1 MNPINLCGDPWQG
14 SATFQPIQDLMPSK
28 AYIVE
33 DNDLIRDNLVETL
46 TELAGVETIGYSTT
60 EADACGWLEQHP
72 LDWDLLV
79 VDLFLDQ
86 GNGLGVIRK
95 CVQRSATQK
104 VVVLSNYAT
113 DDMRNRCLACGAD
126 AIFDKST
133 ELELFIDYCS
143 SSGRH

>member
-1 MNPINLCGDPWQG
+1 MNLSGNPWDG
-14 SATFQPIQDLMPSK
+14 SAPSPHIQNLMKSN

-46 TELAGVETIGYSTT
+46 TELAGVHTIGYSTT
-60 EADACGWLEQHP
+60 EAAACSWLELHP
-72 LDWDLLV
+72 GDWDFLI
-79 VDLFLDQ
+79 VDLFLEQ
-86 GNGLGVIRK
+86 GTGLGVLRK

-113 DDMRNRCLACGAD
+113 DDIRNRCMACGAD

-133 ELELFIDYCS
+133 ELDLFIDYCS
-143 SSGRH
+143 AQH